1 MVLWRFFNA
10 LYLQDLILA
19 AIFID
24 KTWEFIVKTQVIGW
38 LLLIILII
46 ATELHVAQV
55 SIFYQTC
62 VFYLNQILYLILGI
76 FKFYF

>member
-19 AIFID
+19 AIFIN
-24 KTWEFIVKTQVIGW
+24 KTWEFIVKSQVIGW
-38 LLLIILII
+38 LLLLCLIV

-55 SIFYQTC
+55 STFCRDVI
-62 VFYLNQILYLILGI
+62 VL
-76 FKFYF
+76 FKHCI